1 MPDAGL
7 IPVALVLLASA
18 FVHGVFGFG
27 FPMLATP
34 LLALGMDLRAAVQLT
49 LLPTIATNLG
59 SIAGE
64 RGRGEALRRFWPIPV
79 FTAVGSFAGTQVL
92 LAVDPEPFRLLL
104 GLVLVAYLLTERLH
118 GGSRERRVP
127 GWGLALLGLGMGL
140 MAGVV
145 NIFAPIVIVFALYTR
160 MPAQLMVAAFN
171 LSFVTS
177 KSGQLLGFAWR
188 DALDPGLML
197 QSLWALPGVLLALWL
212 GIRLRRR
219 IRPEHYRRLLR
230 LGLWGLA
237 AALVLD
243 VLLPD
248 LLTRA

>member
-1 MPDAGL
+1 MPETSAFYA
-7 IPVALVLLASA
+7 PAVLMASA
-18 FVHGVFGFG
+18 LVHGVFGFG

-34 LLALGMDLRAAVQLT
+34 LLALGMDPRAAVQLT

-64 RGRGEALRRFWPIPV
+64 RHRGEALRRFWAIPV
-79 FTAVGSFAGTQVL
+79 FTAIGSFAGTQVL
-92 LAVDPEPFRLLL
+92 LAVDPEPFRALLSV
-104 GLVLVAYLLTERLH
+104 VLVAYLLTERLH
-118 GGSRERRVP
+118 GGTRERRVP
-127 GWGLALLGLGMGL
+127 AWGLALLGLGMGL

-177 KSGQLLGFAWR
+177 KGGQLLGFASQG
-188 DALDPGLML
+188 ALDGSLML
-197 QSLWALPGVLLALWL
+197 QSLWVLPGVLLALWL

-219 IRPEHYRRLLR
+219 IQPEHYRRLLR
-230 LGLWGLA
+230 LGLWALA
-237 AALVLD
+237 AALVWD
-243 VLLPD
+243 VLS
-248 LLTRA
+248 AG